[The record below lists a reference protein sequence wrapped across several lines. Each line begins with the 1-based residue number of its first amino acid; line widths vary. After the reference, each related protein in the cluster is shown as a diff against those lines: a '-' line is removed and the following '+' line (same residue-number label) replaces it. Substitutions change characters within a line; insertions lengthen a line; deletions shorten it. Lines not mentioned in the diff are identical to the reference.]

1 MQGVPHTEKGGF
13 INEKL
18 LCMVLCL
25 CLLIPAMA
33 SAERIV
39 ITALA
44 TNINPDD
51 LSSTLVDARIK
62 SYNKEENTITLEIIV
77 PEFYDADEIK
87 SLQIGDAIYTQGHEV
102 TVNAINEYDCFIAV
116 VQDDD
121 EVITIATDGET
132 VYPIQDG
139 DDFSWIT
146 LTTVTVPVPPHLI
159 FLDGIDPATG
169 EDLSLPT
176 VHSAE
181 EFIAMLE
188 GKDKSDPGF
197 DLNNTEIVFDSDVQP
212 IIIRRNYVVWQ

>member
-1 MQGVPHTEKGGF
+1 MR
-13 INEKL
+13 KL

-33 SAERIV
+33 LAERKV
-39 ITALA
+39 VTALA
-44 TNINPDD
+44 TKINPDD
-51 LSSTLVDARIK
+51 LSNTLVDARIK

-121 EVITIATDGET
+121 EVITIATDDET

-197 DLNNTEIVFDSDVQP
+197 DLNNTEIVFDSSAQP
-212 IIIRRNYVVWQ
+212 VIIRRNYVVWQ